1 MLVVHR
7 RWRLVA
13 AILGLAGFAPS
24 AAFAAGWY
32 DDFNDGSITDNN
44 PVPWITDLGGFF
56 PGTYDASSGD
66 FKMTPI
72 VDIGNDNQMSG
83 FVPTN
88 FTDTY
93 VRTQGIVL
101 PDPNDPANDGG
112 NLVVLARVNPNTLSG
127 YLLYFDVSGNL
138 NLRILDGGVTFDIG
152 TTVTEVD
159 FNASSEVV
167 IQLDVV
173 GDQLS
178 GYAWLADDPAGK
190 PAEPQVTAL
199 ATEWAPIFTAG
210 LAGIAYAED
219 EDNTV
224 GIFRYAA
231 AQDTPFVDA
240 NPSNGD
246 FDGDNDVDGADFLI
260 WQRGLGLT
268 GQPDATTGDADD
280 DGDVDANDLALWK
293 SHFGG
298 PPAVA
303 AIGAV
308 PEPASLALLAG
319 GGLAIAAIR
328 WRRRA

>member
-1 MLVVHR
+1 
-7 RWRLVA
+7 
-13 AILGLAGFAPS
+13 
-24 AAFAAGWY
+24 
-32 DDFNDGSITDNN
+32 
-44 PVPWITDLGGFF
+44 
-56 PGTYDASSGD
+56 
-66 FKMTPI
+66 
-72 VDIGNDNQMSG
+72 
-83 FVPTN
+83 
-88 FTDTY
+88 
-93 VRTQGIVL
+93 
-101 PDPNDPANDGG
+101 
-112 NLVVLARVNPNTLSG
+112 VVLARVNPNTLSG
-127 YLLYFDVSGNL
+127 YLMYFDVSGNL
-138 NLRILDGGVTFDIG
+138 NLQILDGGVTFDIG

-298 PPAVA
+298 TPAVA